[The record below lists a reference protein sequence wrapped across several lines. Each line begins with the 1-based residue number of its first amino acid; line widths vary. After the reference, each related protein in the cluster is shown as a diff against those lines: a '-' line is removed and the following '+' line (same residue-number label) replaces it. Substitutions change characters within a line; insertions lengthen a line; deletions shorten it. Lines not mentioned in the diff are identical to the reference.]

1 MSCFHILFSVFS
13 TILLDGIYLELSK
26 NLGSGKWSMTHF
38 IGVTWPQIYLDKI
51 NHFPWNK
58 AKLIF
63 YSNGKLRFNIR
74 LRATKILIE
83 ENIQ

>member
-26 NLGSGKWSMTHF
+26 NLRSGKRSMTHF
-38 IGVTWPQIYLDKI
+38 IGVTWPQIHLDKI
-51 NHFPWNK
+51 SHIPLNK

-63 YSNGKLRFNIR
+63 YSNGKLRFSIR
-74 LRATKILIE
+74 LRETKILIE